1 MNSFSMQHFLRME
14 TPTVRS
20 PTRYSKSDTIVT
32 LGIVGAGAQV
42 PASELSK
49 RYAASWSEPK
59 KDFLRLSAVCDERP
73 KWACGLNL

>member
-49 RYAASWSEPK
+49 RYAAS
-59 KDFLRLSAVCDERP
+59 FLRLGAVCDERL